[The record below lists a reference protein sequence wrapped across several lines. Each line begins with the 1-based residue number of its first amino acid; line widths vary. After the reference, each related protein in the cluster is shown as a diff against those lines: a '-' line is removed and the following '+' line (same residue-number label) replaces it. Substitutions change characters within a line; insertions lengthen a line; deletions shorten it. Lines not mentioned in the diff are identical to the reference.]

1 MRRPLHPEEHRL
13 WSLVTATV
21 HPLPGRASQPLPPA
35 PSDAP
40 AAREPVA
47 RTPPPPGTPPG
58 TPPGPSGSRAQA
70 VPPGPK
76 ALEPLRRRRISRE
89 RDPIGAHIDLHGLS
103 QDAARAALE
112 RFVLE
117 CWRDGLRSVLVITG
131 KGLRG
136 DGVLRRLAPEWLAA
150 PHLQPVVAGI
160 SEAHR
165 RHGGEGALYVALKRR
180 PPPAISTPRL

>member
-1 MRRPLHPEEHRL
+1 MRRPLHPEEHWL
-13 WSLVTATV
+13 WAKVTATV
-21 HPLPGRASQPLPPA
+21 HPLPGRASQDPA
-35 PSDAP
+35 PQAPHDLAVPAP
-40 AAREPVA
+40 APA
-47 RTPPPPGTPPG
+47 RTPAPP
-58 TPPGPSGSRAQA
+58 SRPEGAPRLA
-70 VPPGPK
+70 STATPK

-89 RDPIGAHIDLHGLS
+89 RDPIGAHIDLHGLT

-117 CWRDGLRSVLVITG
+117 CWRDGLRAVLVITG

-150 PHLQPVVAGI
+150 PHLQPVVAGV

-165 RHGGEGALYVALKRR
+165 RHGGEGALYIALKRR

>member
-13 WSLVTATV
+13 WAKVTATV
-21 HPLPGRASQPLPPA
+21 HPLAGRASQDPA
-35 PSDAP
+35 PQAPHDLAVPAP
-40 AAREPVA
+40 APA
-47 RTPPPPGTPPG
+47 RTPAPPPRPAGAP
-58 TPPGPSGSRAQA
+58 RQA
-70 VPPGPK
+70 SAATPK

-89 RDPIGAHIDLHGLS
+89 RDPIGAHIDLHGLT

-117 CWRDGLRSVLVITG
+117 CWRDGLRAVLVITG

-150 PHLQPVVAGI
+150 PHLQPVVAGV

-165 RHGGEGALYVALKRR
+165 RHGGEGALYIALKRR

>member
-1 MRRPLHPEEHRL
+1 MRRPLHPDEHRL
-13 WSLVTATV
+13 WAQVTATV
-21 HPLPGRASQPLPPA
+21 HPLPGRASQVPPA
-35 PSDAP
+35 PERPVAPEPLARAPSPPSRGPGLRPPP
-40 AAREPVA
+40 AAGGLK
-47 RTPPPPGTPPG
+47 T
-58 TPPGPSGSRAQA
+58 
-70 VPPGPK
+70 
-76 ALEPLRRRRISRE
+76 LEPLRRRRISRE
-89 RDPIGAHIDLHGLS
+89 RDPIGAHIDLHGLT

-136 DGVLRRLAPEWLAA
+136 DGVLRRLTPEWLAA
-150 PHLQPVVAGI
+150 PHFQSVVAGV

-165 RHGGEGALYVALKRR
+165 RHGGEGALYIALKRR